1 MDVEKKSKTSYAKFS
16 ERDKGNAGVGRY
28 PPATGD
34 QPDLTVSYFF
44 NITTYT
50 ADSTEASLAAEQQV
64 LNSYRKG
71 GFQLI
76 RPATITCVT
85 FWP

>member
-1 MDVEKKSKTSYAKFS
+1 MKTQNEANMKFMDVEKKRNLLREVFS

-34 QPDLTVSYFF
+34 HPDLPGAPTF

-50 ADSTEASLAAEQQV
+50 ADSTEAF
-64 LNSYRKG
+64 R
-71 GFQLI
+71 
-76 RPATITCVT
+76 R
-85 FWP
+85 